1 MPSFNITSVIFVLL
15 FPICLFAQRQS
26 KLTLLDAKTNEPV
39 VFANVAFNNKTNIGT
54 VSDIDGVFF
63 IDSKAVTSI
72 TISHLN
78 YERLNLDLNG
88 LRSSIIKLIPKTD
101 VLDEVVINSTENPA
115 HRIIR
120 NVLANKP
127 INNPL
132 NVPSFK
138 YTTYSKIVLDT
149 AEETPSDTVRDFLK
163 DKYFFITET
172 IAKHSYL
179 KPNLKVDSV
188 IATRTSGLK
197 NPTFPTIAKDFQP
210 FSFYDEYFSLLTAT
224 YLNPL
229 NNQTF
234 RYYKFKLEDEILK
247 GNDTVF
253 VISFE
258 PKKGRNFEG
267 LKGVLQIN
275 SNKYA
280 VQNVEAEPFE
290 QGKTWLKIQ
299 QKYSVIED
307 QWFPEQ
313 LNFIVK
319 LGQAPLDFKYTG
331 KSYISAVNINAKLNK
346 SDFPFETLMMDKK
359 ATKQSK
365 PFWDS
370 YRTDT
375 LNTREERTY
384 VFLDSVGKKYK
395 FDTVLKYGEGIMTGQ
410 LPLKYVDVD
419 LLKLIEVNKY
429 ENIRLGLGLTT
440 NDDVMENVSL
450 GGFFGYGFRDKAWK
464 YGAEITAKIPSKKH
478 ISFSFSYENNLREVG
493 LNALHR
499 SKGITDFR
507 NWMAE
512 RMDQIKAFSVRAD
525 LNVIR
530 NFYWTAQ
537 INKTQYIPKYAYQF
551 NSGSALV
558 RNYENTEF
566 NLNLSYQTKENS
578 MASFSR
584 TMSSN
589 RDELTFNFRYSR
601 GLKDVLNGDFNYNK
615 FAFNMK
621 QAFRLRNFGQTS
633 YLLSAQYVDTS
644 LPNGLMVTGEGAYTN
659 DILFIVNGK
668 FQTMRL
674 YEFLS
679 NASIDLFTTH
689 NFGGLLFKAGRFQ
702 PDVVVHNNIGYGS
715 LKNASL
721 HQSIA
726 FDIKNKVYLETG
738 LELRSLVKINYLNMG
753 YLGLGVG
760 GFYRYGYYNLPDFE
774 DNFALKFGLNFSIR

>member
-1 MPSFNITSVIFVLL
+1 MPQPNIKFVICVFL
-15 FPICLFAQRQS
+15 FPICLFAQRQT
-26 KLTLLDAKTNEPV
+26 KLTLIDSETNEPV
-39 VFANVAFNNKTNIGT
+39 VFANVAFNNKRNIGT
-54 VSDIDGVFF
+54 VSDIDGVFY
-63 IDSKAVTSI
+63 IKDKTVDSI

-78 YERLNLDLNG
+78 YERLNLDLSR
-88 LRSSIIKLIPKTD
+88 LTSSTILLTPKTD

-127 INNPL
+127 RNNPL
-132 NVPSFK
+132 NIPSFT

-149 AEETPSDTVRDFLK
+149 AEEKPSDTVRDFLK

-179 KPNLKVDSV
+179 KPNLQLDSV

-210 FSFYDEYFSLLTAT
+210 FSFYDEYFTLLTAT

-234 RYYKFKLEDEILK
+234 RYYKFRLEEEILK
-247 GNDTVF
+247 GQDTVF

-258 PKKGRNFEG
+258 PKKGRNFDG
-267 LKGVLQIN
+267 LKGVLHIN

-280 VQNVEAEPFE
+280 VQNVDAEPFE

-299 QKYSVIED
+299 QKYSFIDD

-319 LGQAPLDFKYTG
+319 LGKAPLDFKYTG
-331 KSYISAVNINAKLNK
+331 KSYISEVNINANLNK
-346 SDFPFETLMMDKK
+346 KDFPFETLTMTKE
-359 ATKQSK
+359 ATKQTK

-395 FDTVLKYGEGIMTGQ
+395 FDTVLKYGEGILTGQ
-410 LPLKYVDVD
+410 LPLKYVDID

-429 ENIRLGLGLTT
+429 EDVRLGLGLST
-440 NDDVMENVSL
+440 NDDVMKHVSV
-450 GGFFGYGFRDKAWK
+450 GGFFGYGFGDKAWK
-464 YGAEITAKIPSKKH
+464 YGGEITANIPDKKN
-478 ISFSFSYENNLREVG
+478 IAFSFGYENNLREAG
-493 LNALHR
+493 LNALHK

-512 RMDQIKAFSVRAD
+512 RMDQIEAYSFRAN
-525 LNVIR
+525 LNLVR
-530 NFYWTAQ
+530 NFYWTVQ
-537 INKTQYIPKYAYQF
+537 LNSTSYTPTYDYRF
-551 NSGSALV
+551 NSGATLIQSYDVA
-558 RNYENTEF
+558 E
-566 NLNLSYQTKENS
+566 LNIDLTYSIKEN
-578 MASFSR
+578 A
-584 TMSSN
+584 MSSFRSN
-589 RDELTFNFRYSR
+589 MGNDTDHPVFNFKYSR
-601 GLKDVLNGDFNYNK
+601 GIKGLFNGDFNYNK
-615 FAFNMK
+615 FAFNITHG
-621 QAFRLRNFGQTS
+621 FRLRNFGKTNYTLNANYIDS
-633 YLLSAQYVDTS
+633 SIPYGLLI
-644 LPNGLMVTGEGAYTN
+644 TGEGAYTN

-715 LKNASL
+715 LKSVSDHENVS
-721 HQSIA
+721 
-726 FDIKNKVYLETG
+726 FDIKNEVYLETG
-738 LELRSLVKINYLNMG
+738 LELKSLVKINYLNMG
-753 YLGLGVG
+753 YLGLGIG

-774 DNFALKFGLNFSIR
+774 DNFALKFGLSFSIR